1 MPIYTYV
8 CGSCQNRFELRQGWD
23 AESVAT
29 CPNCQAEAKRTLV
42 VPSVIFKGRGWY
54 VTDSKRSSHAGL
66 VGGNEG
72 GSGSDH
78 GHDHSD
84 GGHSH
89 DHGSSTSETKAAASS
104 D

>member
-54 VTDSKRSSHAGL
+54 VTDPKDLRKALDELMAHPGPGL
-66 VGGNEG
+66 VNVLLN
-72 GSGSDH
+72 
-78 GHDHSD
+78 HSA
-84 GGHSH
+84 GRKPQQFGWH
-89 DHGSSTSETKAAASS
+89 TS
-104 D
+104 